1 MEEDDHIVKTNE
13 LNYHVK
19 VEYETL
25 MKGTVSR
32 VLFTWNALFYKMIIV
47 SNTGSTAIL
56 THSYNIKLDFGPT
69 TFCKITKTMV

>member
-32 VLFTWNALFYKMIIV
+32 VLFT
-47 SNTGSTAIL
+47 
-56 THSYNIKLDFGPT
+56 
-69 TFCKITKTMV
+69 

>member
-47 SNTGSTAIL
+47 SNTGSRAIL
-56 THSYNIKLDFGPT
+56 THS
-69 TFCKITKTMV
+69 